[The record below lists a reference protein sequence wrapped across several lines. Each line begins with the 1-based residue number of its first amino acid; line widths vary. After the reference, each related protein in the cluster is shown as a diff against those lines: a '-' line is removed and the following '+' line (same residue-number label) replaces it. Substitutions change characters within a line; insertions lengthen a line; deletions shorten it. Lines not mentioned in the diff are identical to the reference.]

1 MSLRT
6 DFIVTPIE
14 EVFCQGIAAANGL
27 KSSGFE
33 AYPALDYILSSLFL
47 RMTGFSEQKLRSIH
61 WMIATQDLEIRY
73 EMIKGDQGIYGEYS
87 AWDKKKNFY
96 KFMLDEY
103 QKLKG
108 NAISWTDAEKESF
121 VDYTKNIFETTLQ
134 DSVFQ
139 LAYNSDVNNAI
150 AFVKTWTK
158 DDVLC
163 KGLLDQKITALYPS
177 LYKCRN
183 RSAHNTL
190 SYQRDFLS
198 FSEFMSPQNPLSNY
212 FVYFAILILLDTIF
226 IRTYSKLSEVWPTGS
241 I

>member
-6 DFIVTPIE
+6 DFIITPIE
-14 EVFCQGIAAANGL
+14 EVFCQGIAVANGL
-27 KSSGFE
+27 KSSGIE
-33 AYPALDYILSSLFL
+33 AYPALDYILSSLLL

-61 WMIATQDLEIRY
+61 WMVATQNLDIRY
-73 EMIKGDQGIYGEYS
+73 EMIKGDQAKYGQYS
-87 AWDKKKNFY
+87 AWDKKKEFYNF
-96 KFMLDEY
+96 MTDEY
-103 QKLKG
+103 QKIKG
-108 NAISWTDAEKESF
+108 KPISWTDVEKESI
-121 VDYTKNIFETTLQ
+121 VDYTKNIFESTLQ

-139 LAYNSDVNNAI
+139 LSYCSDVNNAI

-158 DDVLC
+158 EDVLSR
-163 KGLLDQKITALYPS
+163 GLLDQKITGLYPS

-198 FSEFMSPQNPLSNY
+198 FQDFKSPSKTQSNY

-226 IRTYSKLSEVWPTGS
+226 IKTYSKLAEVWPSGC

>member
-6 DFIVTPIE
+6 DFIITSIE
-14 EVFCQGIAAANGL
+14 EVFCQGIAVANGL
-27 KSSGFE
+27 KSSGIE
-33 AYPALDYILSSLFL
+33 AYPALDYILSSLLL

-61 WMIATQDLEIRY
+61 WIVATQDLDIRY
-73 EMIKGDQGIYGEYS
+73 EMIKGDQAKYGEYS
-87 AWDKKKNFY
+87 AWDKKKEFY
-96 KFMLDEY
+96 KFMTEEY
-103 QKLKG
+103 QKIKG
-108 NAISWTDAEKESF
+108 KPISWTDVEKESIL
-121 VDYTKNIFETTLQ
+121 DYTKNIFGSTLQ

-139 LAYNSDVNNAI
+139 LSYCSDVNNAI

-158 DDVLC
+158 EDILSR
-163 KGLLDQKITALYPS
+163 GLLVQKISDLYPS
-177 LYKCRN
+177 LYKSRN

-198 FSEFMSPQNPLSNY
+198 FSEFMSPENPQSNF

-226 IRTYSKLSEVWPTGS
+226 IKTYSKLAEVWPSGS

>member
-14 EVFCQGIAAANGL
+14 EVFCQGIAVANGL
-27 KSSGFE
+27 KSSGIE
-33 AYPALDYILSSLFL
+33 AYPVLDYILSSLFL

-61 WMIATQDLEIRY
+61 WMIATQDLDIRY
-73 EMIKGDQGIYGEYS
+73 EMIKGDQAKYGEYS
-87 AWDKKKNFY
+87 ALDKKKDFY
-96 KFMLDEY
+96 KFMIEEY

-108 NAISWTDAEKESF
+108 KPISWADADKESI
-121 VDYTKNIFETTLQ
+121 VDYTKNIFESTLQ

-139 LAYNSDVNNAI
+139 LSYSTDVNNAI
-150 AFVKTWTK
+150 EFVKTWTK
-158 DDVLC
+158 DDILC
-163 KGLLDQKITALYPS
+163 KGLLGQKISDLYPS

-198 FSEFMSPQNPLSNY
+198 LPELMSSQTTRSNY
-212 FVYFAILILLDTIF
+212 FVHFAILILLDTIF
-226 IRTYSKLSEVWPTGS
+226 VKTYTKLAEVWPSGC

>member
-14 EVFCQGIAAANGL
+14 EVFCQGIAVANGL
-27 KSSGFE
+27 KSSGIE

-61 WMIATQDLEIRY
+61 WMIATQNLDIRY
-73 EMIKGDQGIYGEYS
+73 EMIKGDQAKYGEYS
-87 AWDKKKNFY
+87 ALDKKKVFYNFM
-96 KFMLDEY
+96 KEEY
-103 QKLKG
+103 QKIKG
-108 NAISWTDAEKESF
+108 NALSWSDVDKESII
-121 VDYTKNIFETTLQ
+121 DYTKNIFESTLQ

-139 LAYNSDVNNAI
+139 LAYCSDVNNAI
-150 AFVKTWTK
+150 EFVKTWTK
-158 DDVLC
+158 DDILC
-163 KGLLDQKITALYPS
+163 NSFLDQKISNLYPS

-198 FSEFMSPQNPLSNY
+198 FSEFMSPQTPRSNY

-226 IRTYSKLSEVWPTGS
+226 IRTYSKLAEVWPSG
-241 I
+241 II